1 MVSFSSEE
9 SRTDEW
15 KDAGCWLGATKVQ
28 GSGMLAAGSY
38 RHQLLKGKV
47 SPARGR
53 YGATSMLAKCLA
65 HVSR

>member
-28 GSGMLAAGSY
+28 GSGMQAAGSY

-47 SPARGR
+47 KPCQGKIWCYLHASQ
-53 YGATSMLAKCLA
+53 
-65 HVSR
+65 VSGTRF